1 MGFQSKP
8 TPQSR
13 IAIGSMIED
22 VQNEVHMDIY
32 YLGLHP
38 PIRQRPRIIHQEGQI
53 QSPICANQGSLDTR
67 CRRQAPRLVG
77 H

>member
-22 VQNEVHMDIY
+22 VQNEVFNYFYFI
-32 YLGLHP
+32 GLHP
-38 PIRQRPRIIHQEGQI
+38 LIRQGLRIIHQEGKI
-53 QSPICANQGSLDTR
+53 
-67 CRRQAPRLVG
+67 
-77 H
+77 